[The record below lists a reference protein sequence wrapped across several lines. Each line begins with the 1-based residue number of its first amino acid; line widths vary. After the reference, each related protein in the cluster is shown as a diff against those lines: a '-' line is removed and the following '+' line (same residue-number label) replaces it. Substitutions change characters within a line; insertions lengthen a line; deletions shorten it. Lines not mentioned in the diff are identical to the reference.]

1 MGKNI
6 LFKNLTTKIM
16 NKLSNFLL
24 GAGLALT
31 VAGPMTGMFFVVYP
45 GEKAIILNRVALPG
59 MKGGVQDYVLG
70 TGLHF
75 RIPGIQDRIT
85 YEVRLKPFEYP
96 TFTGTKDLQKV
107 NLHLRI
113 LYKPQEDVIPK
124 IHLTYDKDYA
134 NKLLPSIGNEVLK
147 SVIAHYDADQLLK
160 NREKIANEIKENMI
174 TRAREYII
182 IEDVSL
188 IDLKFS
194 HDYIKSIE
202 KKQSAQQEAE
212 RYKYVVQ
219 QDEELKR
226 AEIIK
231 AEGKA
236 EAAKLISDAV
246 SQYGSAVIELKKIEA
261 SETIAR
267 NLTKSPNIS
276 FVPSNMSMLM
286 TTGI

>member
-1 MGKNI
+1 M
-6 LFKNLTTKIM
+6 
-16 NKLSNFLL
+16 LSKAANALV
-24 GAGLALT
+24 GAGVALT
-31 VAGPMTGMFFVVYP
+31 VIGPSLGLFYIVDP
-45 GEKAIILNRVALPG
+45 GERAIVFN
-59 MKGGVQDYVLG
+59 KFSGGIQDYVIG
-70 TGLHF
+70 EGIHM
-75 RIPGIQDRIT
+75 RIPFVQDIIK
-85 YEVRLKPFEYP
+85 YDIRLKPFEYP

-113 LYKPQEDVIPK
+113 LYKPVEEIIPK

-134 NKLLPSIGNEVLK
+134 NRLLPSIGNEVLK

-160 NREKIANEIKENMI
+160 NREKISNEIKENII
-174 TRAREYII
+174 TRAREYIV

-202 KKQSAQQEAE
+202 QKQSAQQEAE

-226 AEIIK
+226 AEIIR

-246 SQYGSAVIELKKIEA
+246 AKYGDAVIELKKFEVSEA
-261 SETIAR
+261 IAK
-267 NLTKSPNIS
+267 NLTSNPNIS
-276 FVPSNMSMLM
+276 FVPPNVNMLLGMQNQHF
-286 TTGI
+286 

>member
-1 MGKNI
+1 MVANY
-6 LFKNLTTKIM
+6 TTKIM
-16 NKLSNFLL
+16 NKLSNILV

-31 VAGPMTGMFFVVYP
+31 VVGPMTGMFYVVNP

-70 TGLHF
+70 PGLHF
-75 RIPGIQDRIT
+75 KIPGIQDRII

-113 LYKPQEDVIPK
+113 LYRPVEEVIPK
-124 IHLTYDKDYA
+124 IHLTYDKDFA
-134 NKLLPSIGNEVLK
+134 NRLLPSIGNEVLK

-174 TRAREYII
+174 TRAREFII

-202 KKQSAQQEAE
+202 QKQSAQQEAE

-236 EAAKLISDAV
+236 EAAQLISDAI
-246 SQYGSAVIELKKIEA
+246 QKYGGAVIELKKIEA
-261 SETIAR
+261 SEAIAR
-267 NLTKSPNIS
+267 NLTQSPNIS
-276 FVPSNMSMLM
+276 FVPNNINMLLQG
-286 TTGI
+286 GI